1 MKSCS
6 LNDFMEELKPWLDR
20 DHIKEAFV
28 DRKGH
33 FALIFSD
40 GMKNVYD
47 IDDCNLEQIK
57 VIVEDLRSKGI
68 PVSES

>member
-6 LNDFMEELKPWLDR
+6 LNDFMQELRPWLDS
-20 DHIKEAFV
+20 DHIKEAFI
-28 DRKGH
+28 DKKGH
-33 FALIFSD
+33 FALIFRD

-47 IDDCNLEQIK
+47 IDDCNEEQVK
-57 VIVEDLRSKGI
+57 AVIEELRAKGI

>member
-6 LNDFMEELKPWLDR
+6 LKDFMQELEPWLDG

-28 DRKGH
+28 DDNGH
-33 FALIFSD
+33 FVLLFMD

-47 IDDCNLEQIK
+47 VDDCNVGQVKAVL
-57 VIVEDLRSKGI
+57 EDLKSKGV
-68 PVSES
+68 PVS